1 MSTYSAV
8 STGTFRTTL
17 ETAGFEI
24 GIDTTSHRNGHYRG
38 AHTHLRGCV
47 WMSRIPRAPSLG
59 LHASH

>member
-47 WMSRIPRAPSLG
+47 WMSRIP
-59 LHASH
+59 